1 MAKKSDEEWKA
12 QLTDL
17 QYWVTRESGTERPF
31 TGIYNAHDA
40 VGVYHCVCCHA
51 ELFSSSEKFDAGCGW
66 PSFSDHMGS
75 ENLRFLEDASHGT
88 VRTEVRCAKCDAHL
102 GHVFDDGPSETG
114 QRYCIN
120 SAAIGFAD
128 ETKK

>member
-40 VGVYHCVCCHA
+40 AGVYHCVCCHA

-66 PSFSDHMGS
+66 PSFSDHIGN
-75 ENLRFLEDASHGT
+75 ENLRFLEDASRGT
-88 VRTEVRCAKCDAHL
+88 IRTEVRCAKCDAHL
-102 GHVFDDGPSETG
+102 GHVFDDGPSKTG

-120 SAAIGFAD
+120 SAAIGFTD
-128 ETKK
+128 EKKK